1 VVKIGRGEPSTGGD
15 AGKADQGMH
24 DRQLSRVVELETR
37 DPPSTGENGRLRQL
51 PQRSSVE
58 EGFQDVLWNAV
69 VVVNDH

>member
-1 VVKIGRGEPSTGGD
+1 
-15 AGKADQGMH
+15 MH

-69 VVVNDH
+69 VVVNDL